1 MTQQARVKNLIKLIN
16 EYGTQAKLAEVTGFD
31 ASFISQL
38 KTGHRPMGEKVARS
52 IEAST
57 GRPPLWMD
65 TPGDSVESPAP
76 IYDQS
81 GLSLMDLWESSPE
94 EEREK
99 FLRDLISKR

>member
-1 MTQQARVKNLIKLIN
+1 MSNLLKLID
-16 EYGTQAKLAEVTGFD
+16 EYGTQAKLADVIGFD

-65 TPGDSVESPAP
+65 EPA
-76 IYDQS
+76 DTA
-81 GLSLMDLWESSPE
+81 GLQKSTGQAAPSLKDLWEASSPE
-94 EEREK
+94 ERAK
-99 FLRDLISKR
+99 FLNELVSKRDS